1 MKKLLKSIIC
11 KICEQYIRVLFTVI
25 KSNVAGEK
33 RKKKRTKRE
42 RTNANVAFSPIQTD
56 TIYK

>member
-1 MKKLLKSIIC
+1 MKKLLKSIIY
-11 KICEQYIRVLFTVI
+11 KTREQCTRVLFTVV